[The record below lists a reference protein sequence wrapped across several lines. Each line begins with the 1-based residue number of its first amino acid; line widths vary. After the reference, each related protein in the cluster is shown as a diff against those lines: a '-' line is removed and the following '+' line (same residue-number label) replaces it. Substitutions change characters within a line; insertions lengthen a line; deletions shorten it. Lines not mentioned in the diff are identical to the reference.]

1 MGFTQNELTII
12 QIYSSGDRKETI
24 SKISFILPYIG
35 EEEKEMKELILS
47 LMRKLQATGDDDY
60 LKLELVAD
68 VIFDQDADLV
78 S

>member
-12 QIYSSGDRKETI
+12 QIYSSGDRKDTI
-24 SKISFILPYIG
+24 SKISLILPYIG
-35 EEEKEMKELILS
+35 EEEKKMRELILS
-47 LMRKLQATGDDDY
+47 VMRKLQATGDDDY